1 MYVFKPQAYFQ
12 KFIYHLYS
20 LTIVPPVDYLYIHN
34 RMSVMLELIQYRFPF
49 SLDAY
54 SNMLQNAV
62 PSTANTNKTLI
73 NEYHQ
78 TVGLNL
84 HLWECLYIYRSN
96 SQLN

>member
-1 MYVFKPQAYFQ
+1 M
-12 KFIYHLYS
+12 YS

-62 PSTANTNKTLI
+62 PSAANTNKTLI

-78 TVGLNL
+78 TVGLNPTIDFIPL
-84 HLWECLYIYRSN
+84 VISSIEYSSRN
-96 SQLN
+96 